1 MLEIRRVLFPTDL
14 SEYAEEALPH
24 AVRFA
29 ETFGAELHLLHVLV
43 LHAATAAE
51 TIQEFPGE
59 SEAREALEGAAR
71 GAGERVKH
79 AVRRGIAA
87 APTILTYA
95 DENDIDVIVMG
106 SHGRRGL
113 RRFFLGSVAE
123 EVVRAGEWP
132 VLIVHRTEEGAAPAE
147 YRRILAPVDFS
158 ERTTFALDHAVAL
171 AEKFGAGLRL
181 LHVVEVAT
189 YPDFYIPVSLT
200 AVDVSRVRE
209 QAQTRLVEMAEP
221 LRARIP
227 VEIEVR
233 IGRTIGEILDA
244 AAEGSSD
251 LIVMPSHGYSGLERA
266 LLGSVTEGVLRRAGC
281 PVLTLKAYGKDLRAE
296 PAAAGSGASF
306 EPGA

>member
-24 AVRFA
+24 AVRLA
-29 ETFGAELHLLHVLV
+29 EVFDAELHLLHVLV

-59 SEAREALEGAAR
+59 SDARAALEGAAS

-123 EVVRAGEWP
+123 EVVRAGDWP
-132 VLIVHRTEEGAAPAE
+132 VLIVHRTDDGAAPPE
-147 YRRILAPVDFS
+147 YRGILAPVDFS
-158 ERTTFALDHAVAL
+158 ERTPFALEHAAAL
-171 AEKFGAGLRL
+171 AEKLGAGLRL

-200 AVDVSRVRE
+200 SVDVSRVRE
-209 QAQTRLVEMAEP
+209 QAQTRLAELAES
-221 LRARIP
+221 LRTRIP
-227 VEIEVR
+227 VETEVR
-233 IGRTIGEILDA
+233 IGRTIAEIVDA
-244 AAEGSSD
+244 AAEGPCD

-266 LLGSVTEGVLRRAGC
+266 LLGSVTEGVLRRAAC
-281 PVLTLKAYGKDLRAE
+281 PVLTLKAFGKDLRAE
-296 PAAAGSGASF
+296 PAAVASGERLA
-306 EPGA
+306 PA